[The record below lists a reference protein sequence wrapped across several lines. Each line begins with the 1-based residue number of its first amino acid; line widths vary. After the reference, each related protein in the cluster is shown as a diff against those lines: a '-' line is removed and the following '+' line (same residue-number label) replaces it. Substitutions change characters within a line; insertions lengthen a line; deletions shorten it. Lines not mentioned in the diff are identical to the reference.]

1 MFCILFRGFSSW
13 PIDRYVPLKKK
24 SNFARRL
31 QNSWIRITCERN
43 ASNEN
48 TFNEERKE
56 KIKEDVD
63 TETDFIGH
71 PLRERSVE
79 CTLSNRTRNE
89 VFINPYS
96 IVNAT
101 HSLSLSF
108 LILILSS
115 RYRFHERANYEQ
127 ANPRKIRHGN
137 YKRIG

>member
-43 ASNEN
+43 ASNGN

-56 KIKEDVD
+56 KIKEDGNRFHWPSTSRKIYRVY
-63 TETDFIGH
+63 FIESH
-71 PLRERSVE
+71 KERG
-79 CTLSNRTRNE
+79 L
-89 VFINPYS
+89 YKS
-96 IVNAT
+96 ILHCQRYT
-101 HSLSLSF
+101 LSLSF